1 MEMPG
6 TLVVGLALR
15 LTERLRRLRVCDRTR
30 SCDGTGSV
38 VFGTL
43 HTHLRSRGRRR
54 LNGAPRTGRRLHGTP
69 RSCGCVR
76 DLWVTANKGPQ
87 TPMAIL
93 IRGRPRPCGGG
104 SRDPCRHAA
113 HRPHDRPRPCGG
125 DHGGCGSRIPPTQGR
140 RWRTLPML
148 ASQSSAGGAH
158 KAFTHPLMFR
168 RGFHLAMEPSF
179 WYSDRPSV
187 LGDLRLFMHKE
198 TWQCGIAIWRG
209 SYCRRLSRSRRRAC
223 GARHSTVTWWPTTA
237 RIRRL
242 TPRPSSSRRLMR
254 WARPAAVS
262 FTSRGWHGRGRS
274 GGRCSWGIRT

>member
-148 ASQSSAGGAH
+148 ASQSPTKPLRTRSCSAAGFTLPWSRHSGIVTGRRYWVICDCSCTRRPGNVVSPSGAGRIAGG
-158 KAFTHPLMFR
+158 
-168 RGFHLAMEPSF
+168 
-179 WYSDRPSV
+179 
-187 LGDLRLFMHKE
+187 
-198 TWQCGIAIWRG
+198 
-209 SYCRRLSRSRRRAC
+209 CR
-223 GARHSTVTWWPTTA
+223 
-237 RIRRL
+237 
-242 TPRPSSSRRLMR
+242 
-254 WARPAAVS
+254 
-262 FTSRGWHGRGRS
+262 GRG
-274 GGRCSWGIRT
+274 GGRAVPGTRP